1 MTHSPSTIHPE
12 DDARAS
18 LRGPKETWPAILA
31 GLLWLSYGFDAGW
44 LGFAVC
50 LVPGLLLLGTGV
62 PALLIPGDLRLHH
75 FMALGGLIGTLL
87 GVGALFALG
96 PWAGLVLTG
105 LSAFS
110 VVAAGHL
117 TAAMTPGVVDVPDS
131 PLTWRKAAE
140 VAGDD
145 AILSFMASTLQIP
158 DRSEMAEIAR
168 EVTEAR
174 ALFAE
179 RGVLEKPASYHVA
192 PPPLE
197 DPTLTAGRA
206 GGVDFRHL
214 RFESGY
220 EPPDE
225 PGRDRWLSYAPN
237 RTAHA
242 WLLEHDT
249 PNRPWLVCI
258 HGYQMGAPLVDLGA
272 FRAAELHHQLGM
284 NVLLPVLPLHGP
296 RKIGR
301 ISGDGF
307 FTGNAMDAVH
317 AVSQATWDIRRM
329 LGWIRQ
335 RGGERIGVYG
345 LSLGGYHTAML
356 AGLEPDLACVLP
368 GIPAADYSRL
378 VWRHGPPLLIRS
390 VEAAGLTQAELQEAM
405 TPAAPLA
412 LERVVPKERCTIFAA
427 TCDQL
432 VPADQVR
439 DLWEHWDRPRIEWY
453 PGAHLSFGLHGNV
466 KAAIGDALRAGEL
479 AAHA

>member
-1 MTHSPSTIHPE
+1 MTHPTTIDPT
-12 DDARAS
+12 DDVRAS

-31 GLLWLSYGFDAGW
+31 GLLWLSHAFDAGW
-44 LGFAVC
+44 LGFAFAA
-50 LVPGLLLLGTGV
+50 VPGALLLGTGV
-62 PALLIPGDLRLHH
+62 PALLLPGDLRLHQ
-75 FMALGGLIGTLL
+75 FMALGGLL
-87 GVGALFALG
+87 GVVLGIGALFAVG
-96 PWAGLVLTG
+96 PGSGLLLIA
-105 LSAFS
+105 LSAVS

-117 TAAMTPGVVDVPDS
+117 TAAMTPSLPDVPDS
-131 PLTWRKAAE
+131 PLSWRKAAE

-158 DRSEMAEIAR
+158 EPGEIALIAR
-168 EVTEAR
+168 EIQEAR
-174 ALFAE
+174 IQFAE
-179 RGVLEKPASYHVA
+179 RGVLEKPASYHRT

-197 DPTLTAGRA
+197 APTLSPGRS
-206 GGVDFRHL
+206 GGIDYQHL

-220 EPPDE
+220 EPPAED
-225 PGRDRWLSYAPN
+225 PGRDRWLSYAPT

-242 WLLEHDT
+242 WLLEHDA
-249 PNRPWLVCI
+249 PDRPWIVCI
-258 HGYQMGAPLVDLGA
+258 HGYQMGVPLIDLPA
-272 FRAAELHHQLGM
+272 FRVAELHHELGM

-317 AVSQATWDIRRM
+317 AVSQAMWDIRRM
-329 LGWIRQ
+329 LAWIRE

-356 AGLEPDLACVLP
+356 AGLESDLACVIP
-368 GIPAADYSRL
+368 GIPASDYARL
-378 VWRHGPPLLIRS
+378 VWRHAPPSMIRS
-390 VEAAGLTQAELQEAM
+390 VEANGISQADLREAL
-405 TPAAPLA
+405 TPASPLA
-412 LERVVPKERCTIFAA
+412 LSPIVPKERRTIFAA

-453 PGAHLSFGLHGNV
+453 PGAHLTFGLHPGV
-466 KAAIGDALRAGEL
+466 RRAIRDAFRDGEL
-479 AAHA
+479 TANA